1 MKKVRILGIG
11 LVFCL
16 ALSMLALLP
25 FNTVSASA
33 AVNALDTMNI
43 ENVTQ
48 ALFGDKQINKT
59 EYLYNLNDSPDFVY
73 VEFSD
78 YGYAVYL
85 RETAELLEYAPSG
98 RLPYSDNIT
107 QK

>member
-85 RETAELLEYAPSG
+85 RETAE
-98 RLPYSDNIT
+98 
-107 QK
+107 